1 MSARSIRR
9 SHEREEERRGRRA
22 ARRAGLAV
30 GAVAATAAIAA
41 PGAQAA
47 NFPVSTLANL
57 GAGSLRAQIT
67 AANGAAGA
75 DTITF
80 TGGATSGEITLATEI
95 PITDDLTITGP
106 GAGQLAISGDSDND
120 NVRDF
125 ATSNV
130 ALGDTRI
137 FNVSDPSSPGSPPQ
151 QVSISGLTLKE
162 GVADSFSGTL
172 QDESGGAVYA
182 TDTAVTLTN
191 VTLTDNVAT
200 DHGGAV
206 YVRAASAG
214 SLTATGSTFSS
225 NRALDDGGAVAV
237 EPVKYDP
244 DENKA
249 GTTISSSTFTGN
261 RTGGTDFG
269 GLSGSGGSGGALAT
283 KYEVQIS
290 DTTITGNSAVDGSA
304 GGAYL
309 AGYGTVQR
317 STIAGNTAD
326 DLGGGVLLSGVDLR
340 SSTVSGNSTGAL
352 GGGVMVAPGFAK
364 YGGAVARI
372 DDSTVSGNS
381 AASPSPYGGYGGG
394 IAIYGAGDTDT
405 LVTRNS
411 TIAANSASKNGG
423 GIVAINIIPDAAT
436 AFIRLKSTLVAD
448 NNAAGAADDLTALDA
463 DSGPPVE
470 IPVGFAAG
478 FSLIEAPGL
487 TSLEGDPAGSN
498 ITGIDPKLSPLASNG
513 GPTQTQAIAPTSPAV
528 DSAQAN
534 GFTTD
539 QLGQP
544 RTVDAVATDAPLSD
558 GTDIGAFE
566 LRDTKAPGGDPSTDF
581 SKKPPKKV
589 KLKKGVGKVKLQFTG
604 TVNSGAPGPLSF
616 ECKVDKGEFTACKS
630 PLKLKLEKGKHTVE
644 VRAVDS
650 SGRVDGSPAKA
661 KIKVKKA
668 KPKKK

>member
-9 SHEREEERRGRRA
+9 SHERDEQRRGRRI
-22 ARRAGLAV
+22 ARRAGLAA
-30 GAVAATAAIAA
+30 GTVAATAAIAA
-41 PGAQAA
+41 PGAQAL
-47 NFPVSTLANL
+47 NFPVNTLANS

-67 AANGAAGA
+67 AANGVVGA

-80 TGGATSGEITLATEI
+80 TGAATSGEITLATEI

-106 GAGQLAISGDSDND
+106 GAGQLAVSGDSDND

-125 ATSNV
+125 ATSGV

-137 FNVSDPSSPGSPPQ
+137 FNIDDLTSPGSPAQ
-151 QVSISGLTLKE
+151 NVSISGLTLKE
-162 GVADSFSGTL
+162 GVSDSWSGSL
-172 QDESGGAVYA
+172 QDESGGAIYA
-182 TDTAVTLTN
+182 IDTAVTLTN

-200 DHGGAV
+200 DQGGAV
-206 YVRAASAG
+206 YVRESSGAG
-214 SLTATGSTFSS
+214 SLTATGTTFSS
-225 NRALDDGGAVAV
+225 NRARDDGGAVLVQPA
-237 EPVKYDP
+237 KYDL

-249 GTTISSSTFTGN
+249 GTSISNSTFTGN
-261 RTGGTDFG
+261 RAGGADFG
-269 GLSGSGGSGGALAT
+269 GLSAGSGSGGALST
-283 KYEVQIS
+283 KYEVAIS

-317 STIAGNTAD
+317 STIAGNTAGAV
-326 DLGGGVLLSGVDLR
+326 GGGAILSGVDLR
-340 SSTVSGNSTGAL
+340 NSTVSGNTAEAI
-352 GGGVMVAPGFAK
+352 GGGVMVVPGFAK

-381 AASPSPYGGYGGG
+381 VATAAPSGGYGGG
-394 IAIYGAGDTDT
+394 IGVYGGGESDT
-405 LVTRNS
+405 LITRNS
-411 TIAANSASKNGG
+411 TIAANSASKMGG
-423 GIVAINIIPDAAT
+423 GILGINIVPGAEES
-436 AFIRLKSTLVAD
+436 FIRLKSTLVAD
-448 NNAAGAADDLTALDA
+448 NTAAGAANDLVAIGDT
-463 DSGPPVE
+463 SPITQ
-470 IPVGFAAG
+470 IPNGFAAG
-478 FSLIEAPGL
+478 FSLVESPGSVVL
-487 TSLEGDPAGSN
+487 DGDPTDSN

-528 DSAQAN
+528 DSAQAY

-539 QLGQP
+539 QTGNP
-544 RTVDAVATDAPLSD
+544 RTVDAVATNAPLSD

-566 LRDTKAPGGDPSTDF
+566 LQDPNAVGGDPDTDF
-581 SKKPPKKV
+581 SKRPPKKV

-616 ECKVDKGEFTACKS
+616 ECKVDKGEFIPCKS

-650 SGRVDGSPAKA
+650 TGRVDSKPAKA